1 MTNIGSTFDS
11 SIGSSIAAGYALLA
25 EYDLGDVIS
34 HERIEE
40 ELDDPA
46 WHAIRGY
53 VVEVPGDGYRY
64 IGELDHWVQQDEDG
78 GRQRIE
84 APYGYH
90 YRDYWTDDGRY
101 LGPDEYGIEPVMA
114 PVR

>member
-1 MTNIGSTFDS
+1 MSNIGSTFDS
-11 SIGSSIAAGYALLA
+11 NIGSSIATGYALLA
-25 EYDLGDVIS
+25 EYDLGDVIP

-46 WHAIRGY
+46 WHAVRDY
-53 VVEVPGDGYRY
+53 VVEVLGDGYRY
-64 IGELDHWVQQDEDG
+64 IGELAHWVQQDKDG
-78 GRQRIE
+78 VRQRIE
-84 APYGYH
+84 SPYGYH

-101 LGPDEYGIEPVMA
+101 RGPDEYGIEPVMA